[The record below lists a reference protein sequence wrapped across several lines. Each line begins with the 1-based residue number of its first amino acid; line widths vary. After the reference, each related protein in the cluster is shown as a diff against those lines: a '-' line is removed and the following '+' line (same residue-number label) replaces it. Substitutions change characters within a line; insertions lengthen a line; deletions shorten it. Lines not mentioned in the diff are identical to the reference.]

1 MPLIEYIGHKARKV
15 DNVAGTGLVWAGP
28 GDRHEVAEPAAA
40 LLLRHPTVWAAAEA
54 APQAV
59 VEPTPANYVTLRDVA
74 ELLSEQPAQTEYRWV
89 LMDDNDAGNAP
100 IVLDTMT
107 AEQLAAFADEA
118 GIKVDGRIKDLDKR
132 RAAVYEALTK
142 G

>member
-1 MPLIEYIGHKARKV
+1 MPLIEYIGSKARKV

-40 LLLRHPTVWAAAEA
+40 LLLKHPTVWAAAEA
-54 APQAV
+54 SSQAV
-59 VEPTPANYVTLRDVA
+59 VEPTPEPA
-74 ELLSEQPAQTEYRWV
+74 EQPAPAEYRWV
-89 LMDDNDAGNAP
+89 LMDDNDKGNAP
-100 IVLDTMT
+100 IVLDTMD
-107 AEQLAAFADEA
+107 ADQLAAFADEA

-132 RAAVYEALTK
+132 RAAIYEAATK

>member
-1 MPLIEYIGHKARKV
+1 MPLIEYIGQKARKV
-15 DNVAGTGLVWAGP
+15 DNVAGTGLVWDGRGA
-28 GDRHEVAEPAAA
+28 RHDVAESAAEALLKHPTVWRLADAVPQPVAAPEPAAA
-40 LLLRHPTVWAAAEA
+40 PDQT
-54 APQAV
+54 
-59 VEPTPANYVTLRDVA
+59 TP
-74 ELLSEQPAQTEYRWV
+74 TEYRWV
-89 LMDDNDAGNAP
+89 LVDDNDAGNAP